1 MNNFNNMNKA
11 VCLTV
16 LGLMLSSCELL
27 GPKRAAKIPLTPVLK
42 ERPDSLT
49 DSVTFKELQNKTP
62 ENDALKSK
70 IEMYPARDRFAPQ
83 TETHRR
89 SPKTGGPGT
98 YSLNFDDADLGE
110 VAKVILSDILG
121 QNYVLSP
128 KVTGKVTLNTS
139 EPLSKSELLPT
150 LEMVLGMNNAALVKD
165 GKIYH
170 IEPKAEALYSST
182 IAGDSTG
189 FQSRVIPIRNVAA
202 QEIADI
208 LKPIVH
214 EKTIL
219 NVDNNRNSLMVQ
231 GTADELARVMDMVST
246 FDIDV
251 LRGRSFALIP
261 LNHVEPDKII
271 DELETVFNTSSGKDE
286 NEFFRFLPI
295 ERMNAILAITHQAS
309 YLKDIENWIYRLDRA
324 NTETGGGVNVYRVQH
339 MDAEELAG
347 TLNEIFTGSAPK
359 DKSAKVA
366 AGKKSAEVSNKDST
380 DGSQQTASKTSVSR
394 KKSKTEG
401 SKKSSGSGGG
411 SNENGTSIVA
421 DVANNSII
429 IVATPQEY
437 SKILPIIKQL
447 DIMPLQVLIDAT
459 IAQVDLKDE
468 LEYGIKWFFAN
479 GDDSVGSSA
488 ISKVAALATPVTGG
502 LSAIYN
508 AGSIRALLYAQ
519 ADLNNVKIISS
530 PSLMVLNNQ
539 EAKINVG
546 DQVPIQTSSLS
557 NVVSAPTTPTDG
569 GTGTGFAQ
577 ANQIQYKDTGVTL
590 EVTPRV
596 NSNGMVILDI
606 LQVVSVVKS
615 LTTGNINSP
624 TINKEE
630 IESTIA
636 VKDGETLALGGLIQT
651 NNQNNKSG
659 IPFLH
664 ELPLIGPL
672 FGSTNNKDNRQELVV
687 LLTPRVVKT
696 KQDARIVTDE
706 FKRKLSNIYYDPTK
720 PKKKGDW
727 WRARDW

>member
-1 MNNFNNMNKA
+1 MDNFSNLIK
-11 VCLTV
+11 VTCLAA
-16 LGLMLSSCELL
+16 LALILSSCELL
-27 GPKRAAKIPLTPVLK
+27 GPKRAARIPLTPVAK
-42 ERPDSLT
+42 EQADNLG
-49 DSVTFKELQNKTP
+49 DSVAFKELENKTP
-62 ENDALKSK
+62 VNDALKSK

-89 SPKTGGPGT
+89 TKTGGPGT

-128 KVTGKVTLNTS
+128 KVTGKVTLNTT
-139 EPLSKSELLPT
+139 EPLSKAELLPT

-170 IEPKAEALYSST
+170 IEPKSEALYSST

-219 NVDNNRNSLMVQ
+219 NVDNNRNTLMVQ
-231 GTADELARVMDMVST
+231 GTADELARVMDMIST

-251 LRGRSFALIP
+251 LRGRSFALLP
-261 LNHVEPDKII
+261 LNHVEPEKII
-271 DELETVFNTSSGKDE
+271 DELETVFNTSSGKDD

-295 ERMNAILAITHQAS
+295 ERMNAVLAITHQAS
-309 YLKDIENWIYRLDRA
+309 YLRDIENWVYRLDRA
-324 NTETGGGVNVYRVQH
+324 NTESGGGVNVYKVQH
-339 MDAEELAG
+339 MDAEELAD
-347 TLNEIFTGSAPK
+347 TLSEIFTGGSPR

-366 AGKKSAEVSNKDST
+366 AGKKSAEVSNKDSFDSNNSQKT
-380 DGSQQTASKTSVSR
+380 DKTSVSR
-394 KKSKTEG
+394 KKSTARG
-401 SKKSSGSGGG
+401 SKTGGSSGSGSGD
-411 SNENGTSIVA
+411 SDTKIVA
-421 DVANNSII
+421 DIANNSII
-429 IVATPQEY
+429 IIATPQEY
-437 SKILPIIKQL
+437 GKILPVIKQL

-459 IAQVDLKDE
+459 IAQVDLKDD
-468 LEYGIKWFFAN
+468 LKYGIKWFFSQGN
-479 GDDSVGSSA
+479 DSISSSA
-488 ISKVAALATPVTGG
+488 QNAAAVLTGAATGG

-508 AGSIRALLYAQ
+508 SGSIKALLTAQ

-530 PSLMVLNNQ
+530 PSLLVLNNQ

-546 DQVPIQTSSLS
+546 DQVPIQTSTLS
-557 NVVSAPTTPTDG
+557 NAIASTGTTTAT
-569 GTGTGFAQ
+569 GTNTGFAQ

-590 EVTPRV
+590 EITPRV
-596 NSNGMVILDI
+596 NSNGMVIMDI
-606 LQVVSVVKS
+606 QQIVSVAKAT
-615 LTTGNINSP
+615 LTGVTTSP

-651 NNQNNKSG
+651 TNQNNKSG

-664 ELPLIGPL
+664 ELPLIGPF
-672 FGSTNNKDNRQELVV
+672 FGSTDNKDDRQELVV

-696 KQDARIVTDE
+696 KQDARVVTDE

-720 PKKKGDW
+720 PRKKGSW